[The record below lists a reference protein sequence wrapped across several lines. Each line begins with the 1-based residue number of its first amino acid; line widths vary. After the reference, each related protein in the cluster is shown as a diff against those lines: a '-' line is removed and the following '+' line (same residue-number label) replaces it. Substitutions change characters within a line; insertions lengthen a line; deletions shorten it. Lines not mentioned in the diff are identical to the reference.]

1 MGQSFNCAI
10 KSSGEGQIQ
19 ADSAAMLQICNNRC
33 GSKRPDIGF
42 YPWGDVK
49 MTHESLA
56 LVTLRGVIRSCS
68 SENSETDEK
77 SVTQVPGTDIVLTS
91 RPVNLVIDPR
101 TGETGRAAL
110 SRE

>member
-1 MGQSFNCAI
+1 
-10 KSSGEGQIQ
+10 
-19 ADSAAMLQICNNRC
+19 
-33 GSKRPDIGF
+33 
-42 YPWGDVK
+42 
-49 MTHESLA
+49 MTHESFA

-91 RPVNLVIDPR
+91 RPVNLVIDPG

>member
-1 MGQSFNCAI
+1 
-10 KSSGEGQIQ
+10 
-19 ADSAAMLQICNNRC
+19 
-33 GSKRPDIGF
+33 
-42 YPWGDVK
+42 

-77 SVTQVPGTDIVLTS
+77 GVTLVPGTYIVLTS

-101 TGETGRAAL
+101 TGETGHAAL